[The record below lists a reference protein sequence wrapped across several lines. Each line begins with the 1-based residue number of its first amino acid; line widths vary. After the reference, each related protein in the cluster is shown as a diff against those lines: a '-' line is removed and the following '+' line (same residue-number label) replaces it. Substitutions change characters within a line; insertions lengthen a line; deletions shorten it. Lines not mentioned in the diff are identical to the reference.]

1 MVMEMRTNGGDKIGR
16 GDCDEWS
23 ELLVLR
29 DKYLWFFF
37 KWKKY
42 VFEVLD
48 LFLFSLCKMQN

>member
-1 MVMEMRTNGGDKIGR
+1 MEMRTNGGDKIGR

-29 DKYLWFFF
+29 DRNLWFFL

-48 LFLFSLCKMQN
+48 LFLFPLCKMQN